1 MDQTNKT
8 EFKLCKTCNI
18 FKEITKYRPKS
29 LKCKQCNNK
38 IDALNHL
45 KRNKTYYEK
54 HRDRIIKHNTDN
66 YFKNK
71 LLKEQNIESGLCF

>member
-1 MDQTNKT
+1 MDQTK
-8 EFKLCKTCNI
+8 EIELKLCKTCNI

-71 LLKEQNIESGLCF
+71 LLKEQNIEGGLCF